1 MRTQTADFAEF
12 TRSGDLSATRH
23 LPFLAHHS
31 TEEGMFGTALRYGV
45 ISGAFILG
53 VIVLGIVLSRGHANG
68 GFFSSEYFGYLVML
82 VALSTI
88 FLAIRDYR
96 NQQLGG
102 VIKFLP
108 ALGLGLMIAAI
119 AGIAYVVAW
128 EIYLNATNYQFMNH
142 YAAAMTER
150 ARAAG
155 LTGAE
160 LQAKLAQI
168 EEMRA
173 GYSNPLIRLPM
184 TFLEIFP
191 VGVLIA
197 LISAAVLRNPKVL
210 PARASSLG

>member
-1 MRTQTADFAEF
+1 
-12 TRSGDLSATRH
+12 
-23 LPFLAHHS
+23 
-31 TEEGMFGTALRYGV
+31 MFGTALRYGV
-45 ISGAFILG
+45 VSGAFILG
-53 VIVLGIVLSRGHANG
+53 VIVLGVALSRGHANG

-96 NQQLGG
+96 NKELGG

-119 AGIAYVVAW
+119 AGIAYVAAW

-142 YAAAMTER
+142 YAAAMAER

-155 LTGAE
+155 LTGAA
-160 LQAKLAQI
+160 LAAKLAQI
-168 EEMRA
+168 EQMRV
-173 GYSNPLIRLPM
+173 GYANPLIRLPM

-197 LISAAVLRNPKVL
+197 LISAAVLRNPRVL
-210 PARASSLG
+210 AARG